1 MYELVSNHN
10 QFVARE
16 LMSRSQIIFA
26 PYNYVISPEIRK
38 AMSINLTGTSILFDE
53 AHNILNTATDAAGLV
68 IDYTDFINESNMFLS
83 FLYSTVMF
91 LKSCSE
97 AVSSS
102 VVVCTS
108 LDL

>member
-1 MYELVSNHN
+1 
-10 QFVARE
+10 
-16 LMSRSQIIFA
+16 MSRSQIIFA

-68 IDYTDFINESNMFLS
+68 IDYTDFINESNLFLS
-83 FLYSTVMF
+83 FLRSTDV
-91 LKSCSE
+91 LLNSCSE
-97 AVSSS
+97 VISSS

>member
-1 MYELVSNHN
+1 MYASVSNDN

-53 AHNILNTATDAAGLV
+53 AHNILNTATDAAGLT
-68 IDYTDFINESNMFLS
+68 IDYTELSNDSNLFVYFLS
-83 FLYSTVMF
+83 SIEML

-102 VVVCTS
+102 VVICIS